1 MVIGLEAGA
10 KGIDR
15 ASEKNAEGA
24 LDSMVKVMAGAADIL
39 EKTGTSSPTIT
50 PVMDLSEIQNGAKT
64 IGDLF
69 GDGYAIST
77 SLSGARIQAS
87 NVSPVVGN
95 NSGLTSSLAGSTIN
109 NNQTIQNTF
118 NITGDNSQDIADQ
131 VSRKIQR
138 DIERRNAVWA

>member
-1 MVIGLEAGA
+1 MVKGLEAGA
-10 KGIDR
+10 KGIER

-95 NSGLTSSLAGSTIN
+95 NSGLTSLPGSTIN

-118 NITGDNSQDIADQ
+118 NITGNNSQDIADQ